1 VASLDKSVGDLPV
14 GDVLIDGAI
23 AHHCWLPIEKKL
35 IESQN
40 WVRQG
45 VSSMQFVQSHHR
57 IRANS
62 SEPTAPVSNI
72 IAVPE
77 R

>member
-1 VASLDKSVGDLPV
+1 
-14 GDVLIDGAI
+14 
-23 AHHCWLPIEKKL
+23 L

-62 SEPTAPVSNI
+62 SEPTAPASNI
-72 IAVPE
+72 IAVP
-77 R
+77 